1 MENVEDDISVKLFDS
16 STSIHTP
23 PDSRL
28 YLSPLAK
35 EYIEFWNRIDI
46 EDESWEVYANPHF
59 TEWRRLR
66 SQKKRHVWDNQVFD
80 KITPVWKQLKGKI
93 GRPKERSNVT
103 INKSASIW
111 LMLESLNF
119 KNNNQKK

>member
-35 EYIEFWNRIDI
+35 EYIEF
-46 EDESWEVYANPHF
+46 
-59 TEWRRLR
+59 
-66 SQKKRHVWDNQVFD
+66 
-80 KITPVWKQLKGKI
+80 
-93 GRPKERSNVT
+93 
-103 INKSASIW
+103 
-111 LMLESLNF
+111 
-119 KNNNQKK
+119 